1 MNVMI
6 MDNLMTRINAP
17 EKSIENKKWKQ
28 SFSADLITEA
38 YSELSQPSM
47 VELLP

>member
-1 MNVMI
+1 MI
-6 MDNLMTRINAP
+6 MDNLMTMDKRT
-17 EKSIENKKWKQ
+17 WKVNRKQ
-28 SFSADLITEA
+28 KMEATFSADLITEA